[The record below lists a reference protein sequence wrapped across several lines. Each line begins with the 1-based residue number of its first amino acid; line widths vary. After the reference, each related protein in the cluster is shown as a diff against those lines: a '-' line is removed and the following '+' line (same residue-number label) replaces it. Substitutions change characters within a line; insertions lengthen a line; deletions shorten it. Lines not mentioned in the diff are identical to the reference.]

1 MAIIHKY
8 NVQSFLEGTPD
19 RILPKL
25 YEKLIGIEIALKN
38 KMSATEGWKSGHRII
53 DWISTEINVSLSIQL
68 KTDLEKLL
76 CTDQSGNQAMIDSNK
91 YPGIRYLRHESDFT
105 EGSKTLDL
113 EKVMETADTI
123 VAHMKQ
129 NGFLS

>member
-25 YEKLIGIEIALKN
+25 YEKLIGIEIALKDR
-38 KMSATEGWKSGHRII
+38 MSATEGWKSGHRII
-53 DWISTEINVSLSIQL
+53 EWIANEIDGSLSIQL
-68 KTDLEKLL
+68 KSDLEKLL
-76 CTDQSGNQAMIDSNK
+76 CTDQNGNQAMMDPNK

-105 EGSKTLDL
+105 GGSKTLDL
-113 EKVMETADTI
+113 DKAMETANSIIT
-123 VAHMKQ
+123 HMRQK
-129 NGFLS
+129 GSLV